1 MASSQPSDLQQP
13 ATASNVENGQPAAPE
28 EEIWDE
34 ERLEK
39 AMKTLK
45 EMHIQ
50 VLVPETL
57 KISLVLTIL

>member
-1 MASSQPSDLQQP
+1 MDLQQP
-13 ATASNVENGQPAAPE
+13 ATANNVENGQPAAPE
-28 EEIWDE
+28 EETWDE

-50 VLVPETL
+50 VPVPEIL
-57 KISLVLTIL
+57 ISSLVLTIL